1 MSAYLVEPNHI
12 RFLVESALYVAR
24 RDFQPSVVRR
34 FSWSGGLLS
43 AATTTETGQ
52 MLWDENRR
60 SLSYRYPDDEDD
72 WKLDVYLHRP
82 AGLFFKPSPAEIL
95 KSADCYA
102 YQSCE
107 HPDWA
112 ESNAH
117 AFIAA
122 LCKRAYALTP
132 GYEEAPWGAPDMG

>member
-12 RFLVESALYVAR
+12 RFLVESALYVAGR
-24 RDFQPSVVRR
+24 VESPVFAWWNDGERSELSVTN
-34 FSWSGGLLS
+34 
-43 AATTTETGQ
+43 ATEVGQ

-60 SLSYRYPDDEDD
+60 SLSYRYPDHEDD

-82 AGLFFKPSPAEIL
+82 AGLFFKPSPAEVL

-107 HPDWA
+107 HPEWSA
-112 ESNAH
+112 SSAY
-117 AFIAA
+117 AFITM
-122 LCKRAYALTP
+122 LCKRAYTLTP
-132 GYEEAPWGAPDMG
+132 GYEAAPWGAPQMA